1 MGEKLT
7 LDFDRKLKKHEQLLL
22 PVLEIALSKLELKL
36 YDFDYQQ
43 GSSTFRVFVFNSST
57 NTATLEECIKL
68 DRELSSFFDNEELPE
83 NIRLE
88 VSSPGLY
95 RFLRKLKHFE
105 MSVGE
110 NIKVQL
116 INKLEE
122 IKSKTVE
129 GVLVN
134 VESDGI
140 EINLNKY
147 NKKLH
152 ILFSSIKSANAEY
165 VF

>member
-1 MGEKLT
+1 MGENLT

-22 PVLEIALSKLELKL
+22 PELESALSRLELEL

-57 NTATLEECIKL
+57 NTATLDECIKV

-83 NIRLE
+83 NVRLE

-95 RFLRKLKHFE
+95 RFLRKIKHFE
-105 MSVGE
+105 MSVRE
-110 NIKVQL
+110 KIKVHL
-116 INKLEE
+116 IHKLEE
-122 IKSKTVE
+122 VKNKTVE
-129 GVLVN
+129 GVLLSVG
-134 VESDGI
+134 SDGI

-152 ILFSSIKSANAEY
+152 ILFSNIKSANAEY